1 MPLTDEHRR
10 RGWKKFQAKM
20 KATHMLLVSL
30 REGGNPIAPIE
41 NMDESALRCKL
52 TTYLKAVTG
61 IGKKRHQEIVE
72 KLHVDPSQR
81 IGKLS
86 HEQTEELLEMLRRYW
101 NPGRVKRPHKER
113 RQYKEV
119 RNETPDQSRP

>member
-1 MPLTDEHRR
+1 MPLTDEARH
-10 RGWKKFQAKM
+10 RGWQKFQAKM
-20 KATHMLLVSL
+20 KATHILLVSL
-30 REGGNPIAPIE
+30 REGGNPITPIE

-72 KLHVDPSQR
+72 KLRVDPSQR

-86 HEQTEELLEMLRRYW
+86 QEQTEALLDMLKRYW
-101 NPGRVKRPHKER
+101 NPGRVKRPYKEG

-119 RNETPDQSRP
+119 QNETSDQSGS